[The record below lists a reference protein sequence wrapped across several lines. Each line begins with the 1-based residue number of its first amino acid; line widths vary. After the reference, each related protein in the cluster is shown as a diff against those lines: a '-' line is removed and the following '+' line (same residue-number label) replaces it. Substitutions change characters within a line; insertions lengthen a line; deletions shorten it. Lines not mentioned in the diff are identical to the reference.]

1 MIRVLLVDDHTMV
14 RKGLSMLLAAYPD
27 IEVVGEAEEGN
38 EAVLMA
44 QTLQPDVI
52 LMDLSMPNGLD
63 GLIAGKKIRALLPQV
78 KIIALTMHDEEVFI
92 QQAIKLGAIG
102 YILKNSQSDV
112 LVTAIYEVSKGRPY
126 FRTSVS
132 EAKIHQW
139 LNTKGD
145 EPMPSVLTD
154 REKEIVRL
162 TVLGFANKEIAEK
175 LRISNKTVEN
185 HKTNIMTKLNFT
197 TKHDLIQ
204 FAIRNG
210 YLDVVMDS

>member
-1 MIRVLLVDDHTMV
+1 MV

-38 EAVLMA
+38 EAVLLA
-44 QTLQPDVI
+44 QTLHPDVI

-63 GLIAGKKIRALLPQV
+63 GFLAGKKIHGLLPEIG
-78 KIIALTMHDEEVFI
+78 IIALTMHDEEVFI
-92 QQAIKLGAIG
+92 QQAIKIGARG

-112 LVTAIYEVSKGRPY
+112 LVSAIYEVHKGRPY

-132 EAKIHQW
+132 EEKIKQW
-139 LNTKGD
+139 LETKED
-145 EPMPSVLTD
+145 EPLPSVLTD

-162 TVLGFANKEIAEK
+162 TVLGFTNKQIADK
-175 LRISNKTVEN
+175 LMISNKTVEN
-185 HKTNIMTKLNFT
+185 HKTNIMTKLKFT

-210 YLDVVMDS
+210 YFDIVVEK